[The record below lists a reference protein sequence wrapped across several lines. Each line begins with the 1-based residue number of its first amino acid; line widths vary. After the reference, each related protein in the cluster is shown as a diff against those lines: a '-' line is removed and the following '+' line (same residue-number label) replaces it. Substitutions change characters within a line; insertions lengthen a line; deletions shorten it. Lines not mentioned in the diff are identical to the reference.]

1 MQLNPTSALYWR
13 RRVVLVLACAAPV
26 LVLAGLWLLVTQ
38 VLLVPAVPDAT
49 TPPDQVVQFI
59 IHEKGLPRL
68 SREKCDA
75 VLKQQISRL
84 VRDEPFRNRFAAEYR
99 VSSPEEQ
106 KAFREHVFDAFKPL
120 VMDDIRRFHELPES
134 ARQAYLDERIV
145 TYNRLSK
152 LLGSVQIDKNI
163 AGSPADAQADLL
175 TTLLQKTTEEER
187 QMGIAYAQALAV
199 RVAAILADPESKAD
213 FEKRIAAPTP

>member
-1 MQLNPTSALYWR
+1 M
-13 RRVVLVLACAAPV
+13 LVLACAAPV
-26 LVLAGLWLLVTQ
+26 LVLAGLWLLVTE

-49 TPPDQVVQFI
+49 TPPDQVAQFI

-75 VLKQQISRL
+75 VLKLQISRL

-106 KAFREHVFDAFKPL
+106 KAFREHLFDAFKPL
-120 VMDDIRRFHELPES
+120 VMEDIRRFHELPEP
-134 ARQAYLDERIV
+134 ARRGYLDERIV

-152 LLGSVQIDKNI
+152 LLSSVQIDKNI
-163 AGSPADAQADLL
+163 AGSPADTQADLL

-187 QMGIAYAQALAV
+187 QAGIAYAQALAV
-199 RVAAILADPESKAD
+199 RVAAILADPELKAE
-213 FEKRIAAPTP
+213 FEARIAEPTP